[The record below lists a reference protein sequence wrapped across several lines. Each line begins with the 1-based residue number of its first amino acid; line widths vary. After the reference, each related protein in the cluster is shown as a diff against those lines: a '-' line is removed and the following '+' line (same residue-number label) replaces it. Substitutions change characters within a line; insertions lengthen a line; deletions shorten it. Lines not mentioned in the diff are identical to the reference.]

1 MHVCKQDTR
10 NVHYPS
16 IPQCCEIVSFER
28 ADTLRENICK
38 HTYNVTMHLTHT
50 LSHTRPSHSYFLRR
64 HLKAE
69 RLDVY
74 LWLSVL
80 STLCE
85 CVRGLYMSKLPPTP
99 AMTRNPSQCPHSP
112 DWKAPSAAGASSLYD
127 ASRDGIQRGALL
139 PGNRGS
145 GRKSQQRRW
154 WEKERGLKER
164 TAR

>member
-1 MHVCKQDTR
+1 MHVCSRDSTR
-10 NVHYPS
+10 THIPNPG
-16 IPQCCEIVSFER
+16 IPQCCEIVSFEL
-28 ADTLRENICK
+28 AEKTFASIPPTLPC
-38 HTYNVTMHLTHT
+38 TSHT
-50 LSHTRPSHSYFLRR
+50 LSLTPSRSYFLRR

-69 RLDVY
+69 RLDVC

-80 STLCE
+80 SALCE

-99 AMTRNPSQCPHSP
+99 AMTHNASQCPHSP

-127 ASRDGIQRGALL
+127 ASRDGIQRGPSL

-145 GRKSQQRRW
+145 LRQQRRW
-154 WEKERGLKER
+154 REKER